1 MVIENINVLNFKSF
15 KELNFDLKKIN
26 IILGPNNSGK
36 SNILKLFLLLKQTIN
51 ASPLSSALLLNGA
64 IKFGSYKNITY
75 NFNEREILLR
85 FIIGV
90 TEKIKKRFYG
100 EEFYIEGEDIGKK
113 LRYLCEFKYFFDV
126 LKKRIIIKTATIKNI
141 ENNQYL
147 LEYDENTLLK
157 LKGLSPNEY
166 LKMILKNLN
175 KIVEILQELNNFRA
189 IFEKLS
195 KSKTTKIRGSFYFK
209 RNSDKAKEKIIF
221 YDYFSEIFQK
231 EIDVEEFI
239 TLNNKD
245 FFPRLEIEIDEIQGK
260 LKKFEILL
268 GDIYRLIYFF
278 GPRKQIDE
286 NILIKI
292 KGNFDNLRKLTV
304 KVLNVLETLDD
315 IGWDLFSIQNSFE
328 YFFMNLHY
336 IGPLREYPQRYYP
349 SIGETVSDVG
359 FRGEYIAQLLN
370 MISEKEFYK
379 DFNEKILYWLNQFEM
394 AKSTFIKTYS
404 DISEFISILFEEY
417 YTGNKVNI
425 SDMGFGT
432 SQVIPII
439 MEGFLISPDSVLIV
453 EQPEIHL
460 HPKAQSVLGD
470 LFIQISKEG
479 KTLIIET
486 HSEHLFRRIQRRIA
500 EGEISNSEVAFY
512 YVTMGVEGSNL
523 QVLEI
528 EENGYIKN
536 IPEGF
541 FDEDYNEAYE
551 HLMRVIENEEE
562 KKS

>member
-90 TEKIKKRFYG
+90 TGKIKKRFYG
-100 EEFYIEGEDIGKK
+100 EEFYIEGEDIGEK
-113 LRYLCEFKYFFDV
+113 LRYLCEFKYFFDEQE
-126 LKKRIIIKTATIKNI
+126 KQIIIKTAAIRNI
-141 ENNQYL
+141 EKNQYL

-175 KIVEILQELNNFRA
+175 KIVEILQELKDFRT

-195 KSKTTKIRGSFYFK
+195 KSKTAKIRGSFYFK
-209 RNSDKAKEKIIF
+209 KNSAEAKEKLIF
-221 YDYFSEIFQK
+221 YDYFSEVFQK
-231 EIDVEEFI
+231 EIDIERFV
-239 TLNNKD
+239 TLNNKV
-245 FFPRLEIEIDEIQGK
+245 FFPQLKTKASEIQERLNDFRIVLRRIDKGFY
-260 LKKFEILL
+260 LFRPKK
-268 GDIYRLIYFF
+268 
-278 GPRKQIDE
+278 PIDK

-292 KGNFDNLRKLTV
+292 RKNFENLRSSIG
-304 KVLNVLETLDD
+304 KVLGVLETLYD
-315 IGWDLFSIQNSFE
+315 INLELFSIQQSFE
-328 YFFMNLHY
+328 SFFINLHY

-359 FRGEYIAQLLN
+359 FRGEYVAQLLN

-379 DFNEKILYWLNQFEM
+379 DFNKKILYWLNQFEM
-394 AKSTFIKTYS
+394 AKSTFIGTYS
-404 DISEFISILFEEY
+404 GIPEFISILFEEY

-439 MEGFLISPDSVLIV
+439 MEGFLIPPDSLLIV

-512 YVTMGVEGSNL
+512 YITMGTEGSNL

-536 IPEGF
+536 IPDGF
-541 FDEDYNEAYE
+541 FDEDYNEAYK
-551 HLMRVIENEEE
+551 HLMSVIENEEE